1 MVEVNWSGK
10 DYSLCHGE
18 WQLLID
24 GVDYTSTIPK
34 EKRNSPMNIL
44 NVYGQWGFDENWNV
58 SWEWYS
64 NGLGLEDWV
73 KENPWVRELPAPA
86 EEIYQAFKE
95 KDWRHGSCG
104 GCI

>member
-1 MVEVNWSGK
+1 MVEANWNGK
-10 DYSLCHGE
+10 WPNLCHGE

-24 GVDYTSTIPK
+24 GVDYTSAIPK
-34 EKRNSPMNIL
+34 EKRNSSMNIL
-44 NVYGQWGFDENWNV
+44 NTYQQWGLNEDLNID
-58 SWEWYS
+58 WEWYS
-64 NGLGLEDWV
+64 NGLGFENWIE
-73 KENPWVRELPAPA
+73 ENPWVRKLPASA